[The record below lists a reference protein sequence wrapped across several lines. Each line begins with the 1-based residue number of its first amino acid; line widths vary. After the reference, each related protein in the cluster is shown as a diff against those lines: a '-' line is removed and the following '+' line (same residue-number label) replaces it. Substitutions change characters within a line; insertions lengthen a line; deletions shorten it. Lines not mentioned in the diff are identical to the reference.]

1 MSPHFPGPAHDKPR
15 DRQAQPV
22 PVPAVDAIRDRCLAM
37 VSHELKQP
45 LSVLLLN
52 LGRLLEKMAEPDVE
66 GAQEL
71 GHAMRHSIRRQ
82 ALIID
87 DLFDLS
93 RMRIGKL
100 RLDPEMVDLDEVVR
114 AVAADVAIGAP
125 DRDLRVDVDT
135 SVRRRCLADRV
146 RLEQMLS
153 NLLDNAVKFSGQGGC
168 ILVRVASADGFATV
182 SVTDDGC
189 GISAEFLPHVFRMF
203 GQERSGEQGGHPG
216 MGIGLALVQELAK
229 AHGGKVEAQSKG
241 PGSGASFTLWLP
253 MPSSATGTLPI
264 PPCGANVLPM
274 PTPGS

>member
-1 MSPHFPGPAHDKPR
+1 MLRHGN
-15 DRQAQPV
+15 RQRRALFRV
-22 PVPAVDAIRDRCLAM
+22 
-37 VSHELKQP
+37 
-45 LSVLLLN
+45 
-52 LGRLLEKMAEPDVE
+52 GR
-66 GAQEL
+66 GAKLVQQ
-71 GHAMRHSIRRQ
+71 HQ
-82 ALIID
+82 
-87 DLFDLS
+87 

-168 ILVRVASADGFATV
+168 IQVRVASVDGFATV

-203 GQERSGEQGGHPG
+203 GQERSGGQGGHPG

-229 AHGGKVEAQSKG
+229 AHGGKVEAQSQG

-264 PPCGANVLPM
+264 PPRGANALPM
-274 PTPGS
+274 STPGS